1 MFILHFYN
9 IYLLFYTISL
19 PSEKSYFLTY
29 ISLLGLKK
37 QIVYLC
43 ISASFL
49 LTLFFFSF
57 HFPPTVP
64 IELSKNNYN
73 FLYY

>member
-1 MFILHFYN
+1 M
-9 IYLLFYTISL
+9 
-19 PSEKSYFLTY
+19 
-29 ISLLGLKK
+29 GLKK